1 MIKKIDNQLETYDE
15 RVGSSLNTIQCN
27 GQGQIAVEDLKTAM
41 KVIKHRPDDQ
51 TIDAVVKK
59 LDVDQDGYVV
69 RRARARTSRAKANS
83 RVRRSSITSSSSH
96 RIWASVSSLTTT
108 RKSY

>member
-27 GQGQIAVEDLKTAM
+27 GQGQIAIEDLKTAM

-69 RRARARTSRAKANS
+69 CCVTCIPGVTANLCLAGPRSRRRAHTGHGPRHCY
-83 RVRRSSITSSSSH
+83 RR
-96 RIWASVSSLTTT
+96 
-108 RKSY
+108 

>member
-69 RRARARTSRAKANS
+69 CICVRAWSDQC
-83 RVRRSSITSSSSH
+83 SSPF
-96 RIWASVSSLTTT
+96 SLGT
-108 RKSY
+108 

>member
-1 MIKKIDNQLETYDE
+1 MHPSEQDTPQVSLNKRIRSMIKKIDNQLETYDE

-69 RRARARTSRAKANS
+69 CI
-83 RVRRSSITSSSSH
+83 RVRP
-96 RIWASVSSLTTT
+96 W
-108 RKSY
+108 

>member
-27 GQGQIAVEDLKTAM
+27 GQGQIAIDDLKTAM

-69 RRARARTSRAKANS
+69 S
-83 RVRRSSITSSSSH
+83 V
-96 RIWASVSSLTTT
+96 ASGYQFL
-108 RKSY
+108 KFN

>member
-51 TIDAVVKK
+51 TIDSVVKK

-69 RRARARTSRAKANS
+69 CTCAFS
-83 RVRRSSITSSSSH
+83 RSSQHSFC
-96 RIWASVSSLTTT
+96 RFF
-108 RKSY
+108 